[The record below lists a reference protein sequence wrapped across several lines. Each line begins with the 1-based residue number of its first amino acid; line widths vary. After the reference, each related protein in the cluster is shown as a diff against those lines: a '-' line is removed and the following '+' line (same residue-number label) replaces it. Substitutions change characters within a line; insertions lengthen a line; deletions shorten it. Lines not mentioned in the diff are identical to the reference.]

1 MQAVRAQ
8 PIFIAMMLALVALA
22 WLSLALWGH
31 SSDSGHSH
39 HHGPSGTEASGINVL
54 VVFVAGWTVMTVAM
68 MLPTSLPLITLFR
81 RLVSARPDNTAL
93 VTLLIGGYL
102 TVWIA
107 FGFVAYAL
115 NASAVYL
122 VDSVAIFGRNA
133 WIVGAGALFVAGAY
147 QFTTLKYRCLDACR
161 SPRSFISS
169 RWRGKDEI
177 RQSFM
182 LGAQHGKFCVGC
194 CWSLMLLMIL
204 VGIGSILWM
213 LLLGGIMAIE
223 KNVRWGRKMGKP
235 LGASLLGLSFA
246 VALVGIM

>member
-1 MQAVRAQ
+1 MQTARAQ
-8 PIFIAMMLALVALA
+8 PIFVSLMLALVGLA

-31 SSDSGHSH
+31 SSDAGHTH
-39 HHGPSGTEASGINVL
+39 HHSLHRPEASRLSVL
-54 VVFVAGWTVMTVAM
+54 VVFVAGWSAMTIAM

-81 RLVSARPDNTAL
+81 RMTSARPDNTSLVAL
-93 VTLLIGGYL
+93 LVSGYL

-107 FGFVAYAL
+107 FGFVAYGL
-115 NASAVYL
+115 NTAAVYL
-122 VDSVAIFGRNA
+122 VGLFAMFGRNE
-133 WIVGAGALFVAGAY
+133 WIVETAVLFVAGAY
-147 QFTTLKYRCLDACR
+147 QFTALKYRCLDACR

-169 RWRGKDEI
+169 RWRGQDEK

-204 VGIGSILWM
+204 VGTGSILWM
-213 LLLGGIMAIE
+213 LLLGGIMATE

-235 LGASLLGLSFA
+235 LCASLLGLSFA
-246 VALVGIM
+246 VALVGIA